1 MISGEPSHGL
11 TPSDS
16 DQLTSVILGLLRQ
29 NSFTFLEVLDAA
41 SITAVK
47 HIIRDVGLQV
57 LVRDEAAAGS
67 GGDGETSGDQ
77 VSTLTNLAAEFAR
90 TASSQDW
97 TDFLDILLGSLVS
110 LLRRIHAIHAVILAA
125 IENTSNV
132 TVNAVSTV
140 ENSTVLLPEQQ
151 LKNLQVRH
159 LQICRPTCVR
169 GHHNYVK
176 GFFFFTQ
183 DSVLEA
189 RVRRRRRLERVD
201 C

>member
-1 MISGEPSHGL
+1 MISGEPSQGL
-11 TPSDS
+11 TASDS

-57 LVRDEAAAGS
+57 LVRDEAAGS

-159 LQICRPTCVR
+159 ICRFAGQLVTKEITMLKGCLSSLRTLSWKR
-169 GHHNYVK
+169 G
-176 GFFFFTQ
+176 
-183 DSVLEA
+183 
-189 RVRRRRRLERVD
+189 
-201 C
+201 

>member
-11 TPSDS
+11 TASDS

-57 LVRDEAAAGS
+57 LVRDEAAAAGS
-67 GGDGETSGDQ
+67 GGDGETTVSGDQ

-159 LQICRPTCVR
+159 SADLPA
-169 GHHNYVK
+169 N
-176 GFFFFTQ
+176 
-183 DSVLEA
+183 L
-189 RVRRRRRLERVD
+189 
-201 C
+201 